1 MCQIILKAFKKLF
14 DNGHAVLLKYL
25 PKETI
30 EAIMSKTVQH
40 FIPWRLVFKDS
51 VSTPAIPVLDA
62 SSNTPLREDGTGGRS
77 LNDACMKGRIADMNL
92 LRMILRFVAGL
103 YAISGDLSQ
112 FYNSFKLT
120 EKQWNLQ
127 LFLFKKDLDPNNETM
142 VGVIRTLIYG
152 VKSVAA
158 QTEAG
163 VEKLADFIQSK
174 YPDLAELL
182 KKSRYVDDLGDS
194 KTNMDECNSV
204 TDKADKLFK
213 MFGLSCK
220 EWSYTGHA
228 PTEKVSSDGISIT
241 IGGMLWLPELDVL
254 MLRIPQ
260 WHFGSVSRGRIKDG
274 TKIFEGKSQ
283 DDMEKFVPKS
293 VTPRQIASKFLSYY
307 DLLQLALPLTA
318 GMKRDLRKVVK
329 ESSGLWDKECSA
341 ELRSSWVKNL
351 WMLERLKG
359 MKYQRAKMPEDAV
372 DGKMRMLI
380 LVDAAKM
387 LIVTGVWVGFKLKSG
402 GWSCSYLIGR
412 ALLTAED
419 STTPKDELNGL
430 TCGGNMCFI
439 VREALENWVEDYAIC
454 GDSTIALHWVKSD
467 KLKLSLFHRNRV
479 VQIRRTVDLDKMCH
493 VITSENLADLPTRPD
508 RVGIEDADPSSPWHT
523 GLTWM
528 KGDLSD
534 AVANGI
540 LTPLKEL
547 SMSDELKKEFDEGLV
562 FEKSKDILTKGHT
575 ALIQNR
581 IDLVYSRAKFASYLI
596 LPTKFHFPSIV
607 RIIGYVYKFIKS
619 FKCLSGKLANKP
631 KFNMFQANNIK
642 QISLIS
648 AFPSKRKVNEG
659 IYIPQCDEDLSDALS
674 YLFKT
679 ATKEVKQFVK
689 PEILQ
694 KQTIENEEILLSKSK
709 YIFVKIHYSNDEND
723 NSKNK

>member
-1 MCQIILKAFKKLF
+1 MCQIILKAFQKLF
-14 DNGHAVLLKYL
+14 DNGHAVLLKDL

-51 VSTPAIPVLDA
+51 VSTPARPVLDA

-283 DDMEKFVPKS
+283 DDMEKIVHKS
-293 VTPRQIASKFLSYY
+293 VAPRQLASKFFSYY
-307 DLLQLALPLTA
+307 DLLQHALPLTA
-318 GMKRDLRKVVK
+318 GMK
-329 ESSGLWDKECSA
+329 
-341 ELRSSWVKNL
+341 
-351 WMLERLKG
+351 
-359 MKYQRAKMPEDAV
+359 
-372 DGKMRMLI
+372 
-380 LVDAAKM
+380 
-387 LIVTGVWVGFKLKSG
+387 
-402 GWSCSYLIGR
+402 
-412 ALLTAED
+412 
-419 STTPKDELNGL
+419 
-430 TCGGNMCFI
+430 
-439 VREALENWVEDYAIC
+439 
-454 GDSTIALHWVKSD
+454 
-467 KLKLSLFHRNRV
+467 
-479 VQIRRTVDLDKMCH
+479 
-493 VITSENLADLPTRPD
+493 
-508 RVGIEDADPSSPWHT
+508 
-523 GLTWM
+523 
-528 KGDLSD
+528 
-534 AVANGI
+534 
-540 LTPLKEL
+540 
-547 SMSDELKKEFDEGLV
+547 
-562 FEKSKDILTKGHT
+562 
-575 ALIQNR
+575 
-581 IDLVYSRAKFASYLI
+581 
-596 LPTKFHFPSIV
+596 
-607 RIIGYVYKFIKS
+607 
-619 FKCLSGKLANKP
+619 
-631 KFNMFQANNIK
+631 
-642 QISLIS
+642 
-648 AFPSKRKVNEG
+648 
-659 IYIPQCDEDLSDALS
+659 
-674 YLFKT
+674 
-679 ATKEVKQFVK
+679 
-689 PEILQ
+689 
-694 KQTIENEEILLSKSK
+694 
-709 YIFVKIHYSNDEND
+709 
-723 NSKNK
+723 